1 MRGKGI
7 VVTEAPSSN
16 DRRARLVRL
25 QRVRSRIA
33 AISYKSKSAHF
44 GSSLSC
50 VDILDSIAQA
60 AGITPEEI
68 TSPQR
73 PRIILSKGH
82 AAMAFYATLE
92 AWGLIPS
99 DLLEDYLQD
108 GSALWGHVT
117 RSAAAP
123 VIDVST
129 GSLGHGLGLAGG
141 YALGYRLKRLGA
153 RIFCV
158 LSDGECDEGSTW
170 EAALFAGHHKL
181 DRLVAVI
188 DYNKIQSLDYV
199 STVLGLEPFAQ
210 KWNSFGWNV
219 REVDG
224 HDPWAI
230 DAALCA
236 PTPDRPL
243 VIIAHTVKGK
253 GVPRIEN
260 TVVSHY
266 QPAHRD
272 DASSLNASYA

>member
-1 MRGKGI
+1 M
-7 VVTEAPSSN
+7 TDAFSSN
-16 DRRARLVRL
+16 ARDARLARL
-25 QRVRSRIA
+25 RGVRSRIA
-33 AISYKSKSAHF
+33 AISSKSKSAHF

-50 VDILDSIAQA
+50 VDILDAIAQA
-60 AGITPEEI
+60 ASLTPEEI
-68 TSPQR
+68 ASAER

-92 AWGLIPS
+92 AWGLLPR
-99 DLLEDYLQD
+99 DMLDDYLQD

-123 VIDVST
+123 AIDVST
-129 GSLGHGLGLAGG
+129 GSLGHGLGLAAG
-141 YALGYRLKRLGA
+141 YALGYRLKRWDA

-181 DRLVAVI
+181 DRLAAVI
-188 DYNKIQSLDYV
+188 DYNKIQSLDHV
-199 STVLGLEPFAQ
+199 AAVLNLEPFAQ
-210 KWNSFGWNV
+210 KWRSFGWEV

-230 DAALCA
+230 DAALNSSSGG
-236 PTPDRPL
+236 PL

-260 TVVSHY
+260 TVASHY
-266 QPAHRD
+266 QPAHND
-272 DASSLNASYA
+272 DASSLNTPHA

>member
-1 MRGKGI
+1 MAI
-7 VVTEAPSSN
+7 
-16 DRRARLVRL
+16 
-25 QRVRSRIA
+25 RSRIA
-33 AISYKSKSAHF
+33 NISYRSKSAHF

-50 VDILDSIAQA
+50 VDILDSIATA
-60 AGITPEEI
+60 ARITPQEI
-68 TSPQR
+68 TSDRR

-92 AWGLIPS
+92 AWGLLPENML
-99 DLLEDYLQD
+99 DAYLQD
-108 GSALWGHVT
+108 DSALWGHVT

-123 VIDVST
+123 AIDVST
-129 GSLGHGLGLAGG
+129 GSLGHGLGLAAG
-141 YALGYRLKRLGA
+141 YALGYRLKRWDA

-188 DYNKIQSLDYV
+188 DYNKIQSLDHV
-199 STVLGLEPFAQ
+199 ATVLDLEPFAQ
-210 KWNSFGWNV
+210 KWSSFGWEV

-224 HDPWAI
+224 HDVWAM
-230 DAALCA
+230 DVALAAS
-236 PTPDRPL
+236 TSGRPL

-260 TVVSHY
+260 TVASHY
-266 QPAHRD
+266 QPALSD
-272 DASSLNASYA
+272 DASSLNAPYA

>member
-1 MRGKGI
+1 MTDGYSRG
-7 VVTEAPSSN
+7 SR
-16 DRRARLVRL
+16 DARLARL
-25 QRVRSRIA
+25 RGIRSRIA
-33 AISYKSKSAHF
+33 AISCKSKSAHF

-50 VDILDSIAQA
+50 VDILDSIAQT
-60 AGITPEEI
+60 AGIAPEEI
-68 TSPQR
+68 TSPAR

-92 AWGLIPS
+92 AWGLLPAGML
-99 DLLEDYLQD
+99 DHYLQD
-108 GSALWGHVT
+108 ASALWGHVT

-129 GSLGHGLGLAGG
+129 GSLGHGLGLATG
-141 YALGYRLKRLGA
+141 YALGYRLKRRDA

-181 DRLVAVI
+181 DRLLAVI
-188 DYNKIQSLDYV
+188 DYNKIQSLDHV
-199 STVLGLEPFAQ
+199 ATVLDLEPFAQ
-210 KWNSFGWNV
+210 KWSSFGWEV

-230 DAALCA
+230 DAALGA
-236 PTPDRPL
+236 STTGRPL
-243 VIIAHTVKGK
+243 VIIAHTIKGK

-260 TVVSHY
+260 TVASHY
-266 QPAHRD
+266 QPAHGD
-272 DASSLNASYA
+272 DASNLIAPHA